1 MSVPSGCL
9 LFRACSRSNAVM
21 NVRHTQTNRQR
32 GMNEIGSH
40 NVRAPAGRGLVPAT
54 ALTGSSL
61 VSCTCVQGRR
71 SKETKGVLR
80 LETGAVV
87 VTCRVG
93 VGCHFQA
100 QPIHAASAT
109 PRAGPALRRRRTWY
123 RRTPSDQRVC
133 GSFLLCLQFAPRVP
147 VQRREA
153 VAAAPERGGAA
164 GGRGAGGPGRGRGR
178 GRGAEVAAPS
188 SSSQVRCVID
198 VCCHAGALTPR
209 VLDVVA

>member
-80 LETGAVV
+80 LETGAIVG
-87 VTCRVG
+87 TCMVG

-100 QPIHAASAT
+100 DPRCKCHAACWPSAAPAT
-109 PRAGPALRRRRTWY
+109 PPRRD

-133 GSFLLCLQFAPRVP
+133 GSLLLCLQFAPRVP

-188 SSSQVRCVID
+188 SSSQVRCMID